1 MSESTG
7 KLLLE
12 FTRKERHDLYNP
24 LNQIIGYVELLREE
38 AEEAGH
44 KEMLPTLD
52 KVHAAA
58 QALNRMLSELLARA
72 KETPGPEAASKAA
85 P

>member
-1 MSESTG
+1 MSEASG

-12 FTRKERHDLYNP
+12 FTRKERHDLFNP

-38 AEEAGH
+38 AEDAGH
-44 KEMLPTLD
+44 KETLPTLD

-58 QALNRMLSELLARA
+58 HALNRMLGEMLARA
-72 KETPGPEAASKAA
+72 KESPGG
-85 P
+85 